1 MQNQYENWFP
11 PAEDSK
17 REKNM
22 ESFSECLTIIEG
34 LRKTGVPIDLIH
46 ELEREVK
53 KPGEDNFSEDE
64 YRIQRATIKDLLSDP
79 ETMIFDKDLAPIDN
93 GSLLKEYEQMI
104 RIENIDPAALIA
116 EIRASGQNI
125 PQDLVKRA
133 REYLRMQSKREI
145 SSPMIDAQ
153 RAEIGNLI
161 FGTTSQDVK
170 KKRDKSTP
178 PETRQEGNKQKKS
191 KDNSDKNQPQSS
203 TRTPAK
209 SNPPTPTSNSRHQQP
224 PQHIDQNLFATKK
237 AELLQHINRRLIP
250 YRLVDG
256 MWKLL
261 NDNTSGTSEDDKEE
275 FVRLMKEDGIKILQ
289 GNGRQI
295 TWNDFLVKDAPEA
308 VKLKALVG
316 ELKDYISDKSRSI
329 PVEILEDL
337 HEALKTGDDAFF
349 SDLLRNQILSELRHM
364 ITKGGINVTLVDGTT
379 MKVDGRVFESK
390 DKLPRPSPTPAPAP
404 TPTPAPVPTPTP
416 TPAASGAPA
425 PTPTP
430 VASPEP
436 APEPLTIDP
445 EAFRAQLSIA
455 LENIDIHTVEHILE
469 TIVETVSHLSK
480 NDKAK
485 FAEAIKHITPDE
497 HDEHHGEHGHSHDH
511 GGHDVHHEEEHIEK
525 TADELKAILSAINTV
540 LNDSSIK
547 LEMTPQTKESLKS
560 LMNSLKVEIQKIEF
574 KTLDEEVLF
583 RNDPKNL
590 AIFAEISK
598 QKRKAEAENKTTLE
612 RINTDWDTSVNDEN
626 IEDGYRIG
634 LLKEKFALI
643 LKSNKEAR
651 DFLARELEE
660 LRRILAEK
668 KIELEEKIA
677 LRDRAL
683 EEMRQAV
690 RAGTQQEI
698 NEKTKA
704 YQAAQKDVDGLGMV
718 VEGLKMKVN
727 AKATAL
733 HSISEKIKEIE
744 SKENEMDSCGNV
756 ADAKQIIEDIE
767 VISVEIKDT
776 LKPGKHDNNEHDH
789 EHHHDDHG
797 HGHTS
802 IKSTAVT
809 WGLFGGG
816 LFIGLL
822 NIFTTNLIN
831 TLRGVKASGGGGG
844 HGHGGGHGG
853 DHGGGGHH

>member
-1 MQNQYENWFP
+1 MLDSIPPPDNNYEGFSYDNCIEALVGLIDAGRPVPTELIEHAKKIAIDPEQVDDGGNKFDQDQRD
-11 PAEDSK
+11 ARLELIMDTLKQDGVLVQKGQTIVSFASF
-17 REKNM
+17 EK
-22 ESFSECLTIIEG
+22 EQALTVLYDE
-34 LRKTGVPIDLIH
+34 LNKYLLTGEVIPVDLIN
-46 ELEREVK
+46 
-53 KPGEDNFSEDE
+53 D
-64 YRIQRATIKDLLSDP
+64 
-79 ETMIFDKDLAPIDN
+79 
-93 GSLLKEYEQMI
+93 
-104 RIENIDPAALIA
+104 
-116 EIRASGQNI
+116 
-125 PQDLVKRA
+125 
-133 REYLRMQSKREI
+133 
-145 SSPMIDAQ
+145 
-153 RAEIGNLI
+153 IGNLI
-161 FGTTSQDVK
+161 GRNTNTMGWQLFNDTLIQRQVQVLK
-170 KKRDKSTP
+170 KDGSIVTW
-178 PETRQEGNKQKKS
+178 
-191 KDNSDKNQPQSS
+191 SDQARPANINQNNNQNQ
-203 TRTPAK
+203 A
-209 SNPPTPTSNSRHQQP
+209 NQQP

-256 MWKLL
+256 IWKLL

-275 FVRLMKEDGIKILQ
+275 FVRLMEEDDIKILQ

-316 ELKDYISDKSRSI
+316 ELKDYISDRNRNI

-390 DKLPRPSPTPAPAP
+390 DRLPRPAPTPAPAP

-480 NDKAK
+480 NNKAK

-511 GGHDVHHEEEHIEK
+511 GGHDVHHEEEHTEK

-598 QKRKAEAENKTTLE
+598 QKREAEAENKTTLE

-704 YQAAQKDVDGLGMV
+704 YQAAQKDVDGLEMV

-756 ADAKQIIEDIE
+756 VDAKQIVEDIE

-776 LKPGKHDNNEHDH
+776 LKPGKHDNNGHDH

-822 NIFTTNLIN
+822 NIFATNFIN